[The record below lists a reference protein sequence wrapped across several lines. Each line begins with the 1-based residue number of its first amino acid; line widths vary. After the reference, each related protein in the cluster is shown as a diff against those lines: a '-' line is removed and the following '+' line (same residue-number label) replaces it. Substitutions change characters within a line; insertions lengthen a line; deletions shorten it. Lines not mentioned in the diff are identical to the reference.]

1 MARVSTEYL
10 KLVDY
15 IKRKPDGFSLDY
27 DLVQRETGISMTNQ
41 RNRNKLGK
49 AIIRSKRR
57 YLIFPGLGYQLDD
70 PKNTMQIVDNAG
82 IKLTRQLRRSSET
95 TTIVTRKHI
104 SKLDVEDQGK
114 LKAINSVYNI
124 LERKTTKFEEIEIK
138 TVRITEPP
146 LNLADRK

>member
-27 DLVQRETGISMTNQ
+27 DLVQRETGISMASQ
-41 RNRNKLGK
+41 KNRNKLGK

-70 PKNTMQIVDNAG
+70 PKNTMQIVEKAG
-82 IKLTRQLRRSSET
+82 DRFINQWRRSRET
-95 TTIVTRKHI
+95 THIVTVKHI
-104 SKLDVEDQGK
+104 SKLDVDDQGK
-114 LKAINSVYNI
+114 LKTINNVYSLND
-124 LERKTTKFEEIEIK
+124 RKITKFEEIQIK
-138 TVRITEPP
+138 TIETIGPP
-146 LNLADRK
+146 TNLENRK